1 MTFIRLSIILRFE
14 KTHPPMND
22 LTLILQNDDG
32 DDRLLAEKVLP
43 LVYDELRRL
52 AAARMAR
59 EAAGQTLQPTALVHE
74 AWLKLVHDGG
84 RTWANRVHFYR
95 AAALAM
101 RRILIDRA
109 RQKSAIKRAGGWQRI
124 DIEDLDLAA
133 ASADEHLL
141 LIDESLKTLEIDD
154 PESAE
159 VVMLKFFSGLTN
171 KDTGRTLGI
180 SEATVER
187 RWAFAKIRLF
197 QIIRESQ
204 RDLSLDE

>member
-1 MTFIRLSIILRFE
+1 
-14 KTHPPMND
+14 MND

-32 DDRLLAEKVLP
+32 DERLMAEKVLP

-84 RTWANRVHFYR
+84 RTWANRAHFYR

-109 RQKSAIKRAGGWQRI
+109 RQKSSIKRAGGWQRI

-133 ASADEHLL
+133 ASPDEHLL

-204 RDLSLDE
+204 GVRSLED

>member
-1 MTFIRLSIILRFE
+1 
-14 KTHPPMND
+14 MND

>member
-1 MTFIRLSIILRFE
+1 
-14 KTHPPMND
+14 MND
-22 LTLILQNDDG
+22 VTLILSDTEG
-32 DDRLLAEKVLP
+32 DQKLLAEKVLP
-43 LVYDELRRL
+43 LVYEELRRL
-52 AAARMAR
+52 AAAKMSQ
-59 EAAGQTLQPTALVHE
+59 ESAGQTLQPTALVHE

-84 RTWANRVHFYR
+84 RTWENRSHFYR
-95 AAALAM
+95 AAAIAM

-109 RQKSAIKRAGGWQRI
+109 RQKSSIKRAGGWQRM
-124 DIEDLDLAA
+124 DIADFDLAA
-133 ASADEHLL
+133 ASPDEHLL
-141 LIDESLKTLEIDD
+141 LIDESLKQLEIVD

-171 KDTGRTLGI
+171 KDAARTMGI

-204 RDLSLDE
+204 GEPFSRE

>member
-1 MTFIRLSIILRFE
+1 
-14 KTHPPMND
+14 MND
-22 LTLILQNDDG
+22 LTLILQGNEG
-32 DDRLLAEKVLP
+32 DEKLLAEQVLP

-84 RTWANRVHFYR
+84 RTWENRAHFYR
-95 AAALAM
+95 AAAMAM

-109 RQKSAIKRAGGWQRI
+109 RQKSTIKRAGGWQRV
-124 DIEDLDLAA
+124 DIEHLELAG
-133 ASADEHLL
+133 ASPDDHLL
-141 LIDESLKTLEIDD
+141 LIDESLKSLESED

-171 KDTGRTLGI
+171 KDTARTLGI

-204 RDLSLDE
+204 GEQYSQK

>member
-1 MTFIRLSIILRFE
+1 MD
-14 KTHPPMND
+14 D
-22 LTLILQNDDG
+22 LTLMLQDSDG
-32 DDRLLAEKVLP
+32 DEKLLAEKVLP
-43 LVYDELRRL
+43 LVYDELRGL
-52 AAARMAR
+52 AAARMSR

-74 AWLKLVHDGG
+74 AWLKLTHDGG
-84 RTWANRVHFYR
+84 RTWENRSHFYR

-109 RQKSAIKRAGGWQRI
+109 RQKSSIKRAGGWQRI
-124 DIEDLDLAA
+124 DISDLDLAA
-133 ASADEHLL
+133 ASPDDHLL
-141 LIDESLKTLEIDD
+141 MIDESLKCLEIDD

-171 KDTGRTLGI
+171 KDAGRTLGI

-197 QIIRESQ
+197 QMIRESQ
-204 RDLSLDE
+204 GIFSEEK